1 MQLSGKTV
9 LVVGAS
15 SGIGRQVVLALS
27 HRGNNLVIT
36 ARRKNLLDALAAE
49 VRANGSECLAVASEK
64 AKGLSVFRVVAG
76 QSQP

>member
-49 VRANGSECLAVASEK
+49 VRCW
-64 AKGLSVFRVVAG
+64 R
-76 QSQP
+76 